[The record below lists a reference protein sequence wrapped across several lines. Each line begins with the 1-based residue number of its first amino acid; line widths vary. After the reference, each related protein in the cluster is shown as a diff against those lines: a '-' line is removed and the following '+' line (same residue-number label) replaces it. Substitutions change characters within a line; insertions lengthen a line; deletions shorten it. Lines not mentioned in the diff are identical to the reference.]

1 VCPTSERSGPEPA
14 SEAARTETGT
24 DKRPRRA
31 GKRLVQLVKRPE
43 FVTDLLQILKGV
55 IAATGAW
62 WLAVMVLN
70 SPLPFLAPWTALLTV
85 HATVYRSLSRGVQM
99 TVASAA
105 GVGLS
110 FFIGNYLG
118 VSIWTFALALFVGL
132 AVARIRWIRDEGVA
146 IATTAIFVLGSG
158 FSSQE
163 PLLLNRLVE
172 VGVGAAVGIAVNIL
186 IVPPLREQQAARHVD
201 SINRRMGSVLV
212 NIADEFSDSWNTGKA
227 EAWFSEIET
236 MTGELESAWQWVRFA
251 RESRRG
257 NPRHHFPISSNSSKP
272 NNRRRRSGE
281 ANQEVNYEEIL
292 HRVDEGLSHL
302 RHLARTLR
310 DAAYAPGEWD
320 TRFRRQWVAIVR
332 DSGRVIADPDAEVEP
347 IRDRLSALASDMSD
361 DEDLPRS
368 AWPIYGSLIA
378 SMRHIIV
385 IVDDVASSREA
396 REATSGNQKA

>member
-1 VCPTSERSGPEPA
+1 
-14 SEAARTETGT
+14 
-24 DKRPRRA
+24 
-31 GKRLVQLVKRPE
+31 
-43 FVTDLLQILKGV
+43 
-55 IAATGAW
+55 
-62 WLAVMVLN
+62 
-70 SPLPFLAPWTALLTV
+70 
-85 HATVYRSLSRGVQM
+85 
-99 TVASAA
+99 
-105 GVGLS
+105 
-110 FFIGNYLG
+110 
-118 VSIWTFALALFVGL
+118 
-132 AVARIRWIRDEGVA
+132 VA

-186 IVPPLREQQAARHVD
+186 IVPPLREHQAARHVD
-201 SINRRMGSVLV
+201 SINRRMGKVLV
-212 NIADEFSDSWNTGKA
+212 NIAGEFSDSWNTGKA
-227 EAWFSEIET
+227 EAWFSEIEA
-236 MTGELESAWQWVRFA
+236 MTQELESAWQWVRFA

-257 NPRHHFPISSNSSKP
+257 NPRHHFPMSSKSSKP
-272 NNRRRRSGE
+272 NNGRRRSGE
-281 ANQEVNYEEIL
+281 ADQEVNYEEIL
-292 HRVDEGLSHL
+292 LRVDEGLSHL

-320 TRFRRQWVAIVR
+320 TRFRRQWVGIVR

-347 IRDRLSALASDMSD
+347 IRDRLTALASNMSD

>member
-1 VCPTSERSGPEPA
+1 MSPTAERSGPEPGSGA
-14 SEAARTETGT
+14 AKTEAGS
-24 DKRPRRA
+24 DKPSGRA
-31 GKRLVQLVKRPE
+31 GQRMLQLVQRPE
-43 FVTDLLQILKGV
+43 FVTDLLQIVKSV

-62 WLAVMVLN
+62 WLAVMVLK

-118 VSIWTFALALFVGL
+118 VSVWTFALALFVGL
-132 AVARIRWIRDEGVA
+132 AVARIPWIRDEGVA
-146 IATTAIFVLGSG
+146 VATTAIFVLGSG

-186 IVPPLREQQAARHVD
+186 IVPPLREHQAARHVD
-201 SINRRMGSVLV
+201 SINRRMGKVLV

-227 EAWFSEIET
+227 EAWFSEIEA
-236 MTGELESAWQWVRFA
+236 MTQELESAWQWVRFA

-257 NPRHHFPISSNSSKP
+257 NPRHHFPMSSKSSKP
-272 NNRRRRSGE
+272 NNGRRRSGE
-281 ANQEVNYEEIL
+281 ADQEVNYEEIL
-292 HRVDEGLSHL
+292 LRVDEGLSHL

-320 TRFRRQWVAIVR
+320 TRFRRQWVGIVR

-347 IRDRLSALASDMSD
+347 IRDRLTALASNMSD